1 MTGLQIFFSIISVL
15 LIVVIL
21 LQQKNSSL
29 GSMAGQDAG
38 ETIVKNRRGAEQFL
52 HKATIFLG
60 IIFLGGGIYLMA
72 V

>member
-1 MTGLQIFFSIISVL
+1 MSGFQIFFSVVSVL
-15 LIVVIL
+15 LVVVIL

-38 ETIVKNRRGAEQFL
+38 ETITKNRRGAEQFL

-60 IIFLGGGIYLMA
+60 VLFLGGGIYLMA
-72 V
+72 A